1 MNLQA
6 SSACQTSSQIA
17 AASSGYQS
25 SCAQCGQKGNS
36 TISQNNNASAMGSK
50 LYGDKQGSSGEG
62 TDQANNEESNSGI
75 MEKLF
80 NCIKMLLSAL
90 MSMIQQD
97 NGSDGESE
105 PTSSSKGAS
114 GPDGSDGGQ
123 DKSPSGSNKGSADQS
138 GKNSMVSQ
146 LMQLIMQL
154 LSMMLQMLKGDSDG
168 GSGLQSNNGDASKA
182 GQDISI
188 TIS

>member
-1 MNLQA
+1 MSLQA
-6 SSACQTSSQIA
+6 SSSCQTSSQV
-17 AASSGYQS
+17 AASSSMYQS

-36 TISQNNNASAMGSK
+36 TISQNNKASAMGSK

-62 TDQANNEESNSGI
+62 TDQANNEESNSS
-75 MEKLF
+75 MMDKLF
-80 NCIKMLLSAL
+80 SCIKMLLSAL
-90 MSMIQQD
+90 MSMIQQN

-114 GPDGSDGGQ
+114 GPDGSHGGQ
-123 DKSPSGSNKGSADQS
+123 DKSPSGSKKGSADQS
-138 GKNSMVSQ
+138 GKNSKVSQ
-146 LMQLIMQL
+146 LMEMVMQL
-154 LSMMLQMLKGDSDG
+154 LSMILSMLKGDSDG
-168 GSGLQSNNGDASKA
+168 GSGLESNNGDGSKA